1 MTKYN
6 ICTLGKKTKKKGWV
20 RTMFDP
26 FVTLV
31 RGWHVYARQSV
42 VFAGVSLAC
51 LFTTVLAFDSVS
63 VGTYYHFIKMAVI
76 VSGTSSMMHQLT

>member
-1 MTKYN
+1 M
-6 ICTLGKKTKKKGWV
+6 
-20 RTMFDP
+20 MFDP

-31 RGWHVYARQSV
+31 CGWHVYAWQSM

-76 VSGTSSMMHQLT
+76 ISGTSSMMHQLT